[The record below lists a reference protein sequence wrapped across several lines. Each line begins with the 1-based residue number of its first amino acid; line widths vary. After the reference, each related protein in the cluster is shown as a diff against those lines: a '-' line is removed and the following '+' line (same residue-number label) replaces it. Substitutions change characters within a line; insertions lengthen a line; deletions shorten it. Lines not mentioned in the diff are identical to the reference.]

1 MNTDMKPFNQG
12 YFSRYCSVYSTLNAL
27 QALGLKLKYDQ
38 WQQLYDH
45 LIYKINNLEVL
56 YEINMCGAS
65 HKRLEM
71 IFHYA
76 NEWLEQYLHQKLIY
90 ARPYWNVKLNL
101 AELTENIKQQA
112 LNGKV
117 ALIRVKSESIDHYT
131 IIKRITKDKIKFYDS
146 SDLEDILL
154 KNIDTTNS
162 KKDQICLRQ
171 VYFLSLEAV

>member
-27 QALGLKLKYDQ
+27 QALGLKLKYNE
-38 WQQLYDH
+38 WQELYDH
-45 LIYKINNLEVL
+45 IIYGVSYFEAL
-56 YEINMCGAS
+56 YELNSCGAS

-112 LNGKV
+112 LNGEV
-117 ALIRVKSESIDHYT
+117 ALIRVKSEFIDHYT
-131 IIKRITKDKIKFYDS
+131 IVKRITKYKIKFYDS
-146 SDLEDILL
+146 TDLEDILL
-154 KNIDTTNS
+154 KNIDTTDCR
-162 KKDQICLRQ
+162 KYQICLRQ